1 MRQRYYYTRAFP
13 KVKPQKRFYQ
23 KRRRAEAPRPARQ
36 RISET
41 MLSTAW
47 STATPSLW
55 ILFPTCVFMGS
66 LPQGI
71 IIPTMAPA
79 IIPAPMPAQNPDC
92 RAGHQPGADTDPKS
106 GTHSHLQS
114 LLCGLSVV

>member
-41 MLSTAW
+41 MLSTA
-47 STATPSLW
+47 
-55 ILFPTCVFMGS
+55 
-66 LPQGI
+66 
-71 IIPTMAPA
+71 APA
-79 IIPAPMPAQNPDC
+79 ISPAPIPTQNPV
-92 RAGHQPGADTDPKS
+92 HILIFS
-106 GTHSHLQS
+106 HSFAA
-114 LLCGLSVV
+114 